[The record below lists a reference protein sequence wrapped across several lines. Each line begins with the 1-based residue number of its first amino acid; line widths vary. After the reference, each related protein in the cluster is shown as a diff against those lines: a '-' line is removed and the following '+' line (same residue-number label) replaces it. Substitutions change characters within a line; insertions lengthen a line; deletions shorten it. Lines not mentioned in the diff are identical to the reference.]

1 MKKTLSIILSL
12 IMALSA
18 FSVMPFSAFALNGE
32 GTAENPYKIGTAA
45 ELKEFRD
52 LVNGGAYGACAVL
65 TADIDLGN
73 EAWTPIGS
81 NSKKYIGTFDGQSYT
96 ISGLKVDISSSENV
110 YAGLFGYVG
119 NWQSGGTV
127 KCVYVNGSVS
137 AVSTT
142 SGAYA
147 GGVVG
152 LNYTGTI
159 CNCTFTGAVSAK
171 GRDANVVAAGGI
183 VGENFD
189 KVDGCLHVGG
199 NVSATADATSA
210 SAGGVVGAN
219 VFGSMRC
226 SAHTGGTVTATVT
239 GDGEACAGGVA
250 GESYNN
256 ANIQYCFSTGSTV
269 TATHTDTSRANVG
282 GVVGRNVSTL
292 SNCYYDSDKAT
303 DVTAVGT
310 DTGTTTN
317 VSGLTSTQFKNAA
330 SFLGW
335 DFDTVWYM
343 GADCPQLWALSSH
356 VSTWTELTAALNK
369 GDGIVLT
376 ADVTPENPYWA
387 NALVVPSGVTANL
400 DLNGH
405 VIDRGYTEQGFDG
418 SVIKVNGKLTVTD
431 SSTEMTGA
439 ITGGWPEQYGGGV
452 YIDGGTFNLQGGS
465 ITGNSVGKN
474 GFGAMEGVGG
484 GVYLQ
489 SGSFNMSGGKI
500 TGNKAANSNPMA
512 GGKQGKGGGVY
523 VNSGTFTLTGGTIT
537 GNEAGKLGGG
547 VYIASTYSSSDGK
560 INVSGNPSVT
570 GNFLNGTENNVYIE
584 DGGDF
589 IVTDELTGVI
599 GVTMQTPGIFTTR
612 LYGNGT
618 IANFTSD
625 NADYHVEE
633 TGGEAQLAEHNWN
646 TEWSKDRTNHWHAC
660 ERCTAKK
667 DEASHSYGD
676 WEPVDDTNHSHS
688 CGECGAKGTEAHTF
702 GVATYTWNGLTSV
715 TAKHTCSTCNKEVTE
730 TANATSQVTTPA
742 TCTGKEITTYT
753 ATFTK
758 AGFTTQ
764 TKEVETSDALDHLWA
779 APTYVWS
786 ADNKTVTATR
796 ICTRDASHTENEIG
810 NATYKITKP
819 ATCTEQGE
827 ITYTA
832 TFTNTAFETQT
843 RKVDTPP
850 NDHSWK
856 TEWSKDGTNHWHDCN
871 NCTEKK
877 DEAPHNYGEVSYEWS
892 GTASVKATRV
902 CADCDYEDTE
912 TVNTT
917 SEQTRAPA
925 CTVKGETTYTAT
937 FTNTAF
943 ETQTKTVDDIDAL
956 EHDYT
961 STVTA
966 PTCTE
971 KGYSTYTC
979 SRGDDE
985 YIDDYVDAL
994 GHTYGTTGDERFTCT
1009 RCGYVDE
1016 EKKTAAEAEDKAAA
1030 DEAAAKAKAEK
1041 EEAKAEFVA
1050 GVKGTSD
1057 ENKVTVKWGKV
1068 KGAQRYVIY
1077 ATYCSKKNKY
1087 KKIATV
1093 KGDITKYDITK
1104 LNGKKL
1110 NPKKNV
1116 KVYVVAQKKVKGKYK
1131 KIFKTPT
1138 FHIAG
1143 AKSKYSNV
1151 KKITVKKNKY
1161 TLKVGK
1167 TAKIKAKIVLGKK
1180 NKKAIAHVKKFRYK
1194 STNTAVVKVD
1204 KNGKIKAIGKGKATV
1219 YVYSNNGTAKA
1230 IRITVK

>member
-18 FSVMPFSAFALNGE
+18 FSVMPFSAFALSGE
-32 GTAENPYKIGTAA
+32 GTSENPYQIGTAE
-45 ELKEFRD
+45 ELKAFRD
-52 LVNGGAYGACAVL
+52 IVNGGENAACAVL
-65 TADIDLGN
+65 TADIDLEN

-81 NSKKYIGTFDGQSYT
+81 NSKAYIGTFDGQSYT
-96 ISGLKVDISSSENV
+96 ISGLKVDISSSGNV

-137 AVSTT
+137 AVSTA

-152 LNYTGTI
+152 LNYKGTV

-219 VFGSMRC
+219 IFGSMRC

-282 GVVGRNVSTL
+282 GVVGRNTSTL

-330 SFLGW
+330 SFPGW

-376 ADVTPENPYWA
+376 VDVTPENPYWA
-387 NALVVPSGVTANL
+387 DALTVPSGVTATL

-405 VIDRGYTEQGFDG
+405 KVDRGFGANTEAGFDG
-418 SVIKVNGKLTVTD
+418 SVIKISGTLTLID
-431 SSTEMTGA
+431 SAAGGA
-439 ITGGWPEQYGGGV
+439 ITGGFNDQYGGGV
-452 YIDGGTFNLQGGS
+452 QILGGTFNMQGGS
-465 ITGNSVGKN
+465 ITGNSAGKN
-474 GFGAMEGVGG
+474 GFFGTEGLGG
-484 GVYLQ
+484 GVYMQ
-489 SGSFNMSGGKI
+489 SGTFNMS
-500 TGNKAANSNPMA
+500 
-512 GGKQGKGGGVY
+512 
-523 VNSGTFTLTGGTIT
+523 GGTIT
-537 GNEAGKLGGG
+537 GNKALGSNTGTPLGRGGG
-547 VYIASTYSSSDGK
+547 VYITEGTFNFTEGKISGNDAGAIGGGVYLASTYSGHDGI
-560 INVSGNPSVT
+560 INVSGNATVKDNTVGGAVS
-570 GNFLNGTENNVYIE
+570 NVYLE
-584 DGGDF
+584 EGGV
-589 IVTDELTGVI
+589 ITVTDTLTGAI
-599 GVTMQTPGIFTTR
+599 GITMQTPGVFTSG
-612 LYGNGT
+612 LDGNGT
-618 IANFTSD
+618 ISNFMSD
-625 NADYHVEE
+625 NADYHVSE
-633 TGGEAQLAEHNWN
+633 TAGGEAQLAAHSWG
-646 TEWSKDRTNHWHAC
+646 TDWSKNGTNHWY
-660 ERCTAKK
+660 ECTDCGAKK
-667 DEASHSYGD
+667 DEAPHSYGN
-676 WEPVDDTNHSHS
+676 WTPVDDTNHKRNCADCDFEEIGS
-688 CGECGAKGTEAHTF
+688 HTF
-702 GVATYTWNGLTSV
+702 GATTYTWSADNSQA
-715 TAKHTCSTCNKEVTE
+715 TAKHTCSTCTKEVSE
-730 TANATSQVTTPA
+730 TVNTTSLVTIPA
-742 TCTGKEITTYT
+742 TCTENEVTTYT

-758 AGFTTQ
+758 AGFETQ
-764 TKEVETSDALDHLWA
+764 TKDVETANALDHAWGE
-779 APTYVWS
+779 PTYVWS
-786 ADNKTVTATR
+786 ADLSQVTATR
-796 ICTRDASHTENEIG
+796 ICTRDASHKNEETV
-810 NATYKITKP
+810 NVTVNTTS
-819 ATCTEQGE
+819 ATCTEQGT
-827 ITYTA
+827 IIYTA
-832 TFTNTAFETQT
+832 TFTNSAFEAQL
-843 RKVDTPP
+843 
-850 NDHSWK
+850 K
-856 TEWSKDGTNHWHDCN
+856 TVNIDALN
-871 NCTEKK
+871 
-877 DEAPHNYGEVSYEWS
+877 HNYGEPTYEWTQEN
-892 GTASVKATRV
+892 GVWKCTAKRV
-902 CADCDYEDTE
+902 CARDASHIETE
-912 TVNTT
+912 TV
-917 SEQTRAPA
+917 EGAGAEKEPA
-925 CTVKGETTYTAT
+925 TCTENGTTTYTAT

-943 ETQTKTVDDIDAL
+943 EQQTKDVDDIPAL
-956 EHDYT
+956 THDYQ
-961 STVTA
+961 SVVTP

-971 KGYSTYTC
+971 QGYTTYTC
-979 SRGDDE
+979 TRGDDE
-985 YIDDYVDAL
+985 YKDDYVDAL
-994 GHTYGTTGDERFTCT
+994 GHKYGAEGDERFTCT
-1009 RCGYVDE
+1009 VCGAVDE
-1016 EKKTAAEAEDKAAA
+1016 TLKAEAEKADKEAADKAAA
-1030 DEAAAKAKAEK
+1030 EEKAAKEKA
-1041 EEAKAEFVA
+1041 AAEFVA
-1050 GVKGTSD
+1050 GVNGTSKTD
-1057 ENKVTVKWGKV
+1057 KVKVKWGKV
-1068 KGAQRYVIY
+1068 KGADRYVIY
-1077 ATYCSKKNKY
+1077 ATYCGKKNKY

-1093 KGDITKYDITK
+1093 KGNITKYDITK

-1131 KIFKTPT
+1131 TLFKTPT

-1167 TAKIKAKIVLGKK
+1167 TAKIKAKIVLAKK

-1204 KNGKIKAIGKGKATV
+1204 KNGKIKAIGKGTATV